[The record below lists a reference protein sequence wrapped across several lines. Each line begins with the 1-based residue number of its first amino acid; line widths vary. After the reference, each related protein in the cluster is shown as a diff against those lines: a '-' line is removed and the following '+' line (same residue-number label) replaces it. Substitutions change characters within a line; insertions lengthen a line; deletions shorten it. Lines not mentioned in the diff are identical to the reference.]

1 MKVIIAG
8 SRNFTDYQLF
18 EEEFSKLNLK
28 PTEIISGG
36 ARGADCCGEI
46 YASHNKIPLRVF
58 EADWALFGKA
68 AGPIRNENMA
78 KIADCLVAF
87 WDGQSRGT
95 LDMIN
100 KMEKKHK
107 PVHII
112 LVPKS

>member
-1 MKVIIAG
+1 MKVVIAG
-8 SRNFTDYQLF
+8 SRTYKDYSFF
-18 EEEFSKLNLK
+18 EKELNKLNLN

-36 ARGADCCGEI
+36 AHGVDAMAEI
-46 YASHNKIPLRVF
+46 YAEHNHIELRVF
-58 EADWALFGKA
+58 EADWQLFGRA

-78 KIADCLVAF
+78 KVGDVLVAF

-100 KMEKKHK
+100 KMEKKNK

-112 LVPKS
+112 FVPKG